1 MQFTLE
7 GVCQCPRRA
16 FLISTAL
23 IDEEYQIT
31 KLGQCP
37 RRAFLISTVPE
48 VPEAPEVP
56 EMCQCPRRAFLI
68 STVPSGNPHKHGAP
82 RLIFAC
88 ICPNILKTTVFQD
101 IFVLFIICSYFH
113 WIFSPCLLYNSSFA
127 DKSIFC
133 RNCSVSDDSVYP
145 VFSKPKARVL
155 PQMKK
160 FTRDQIIQ
168 TFF

>member
-1 MQFTLE
+1 MPSAGFSHFYMYSGLD
-7 GVCQCPRRA
+7 
-16 FLISTAL
+16 ISTTLLCVNAL
-23 IDEEYQIT
+23 GG
-31 KLGQCP
+31 LFS
-37 RRAFLISTVPE
+37 FLLRIANGCYE
-48 VPEAPEVP
+48 NRIE
-56 EMCQCPRRAFLI
+56 CQCPRRAFLI
-68 STVPSGNPHKHGAP
+68 STVPSGNPHKYGAP

-133 RNCSVSDDSVYP
+133 RNCSVSDDSVYL